1 MSMIGLYVVCDT
13 SGKNARIEATTSL
26 SAEKIGHDLSCG
38 HRNGWTPEVAFPERF
53 KTSGQDLAADM
64 VADSSLAESDSQ

>member
-13 SGKNARIEATTSL
+13 CGKNARIEATTSL
-26 SAEKIGHDLSCG
+26 SAEKTGHDLNCG

-53 KTSGQDLAADM
+53 KASGKDLSAEM